1 MTRLPSTRLTSWML
15 PLVLC
20 ACAATPAPST
30 PVPPPLQPGAD
41 YRQAF
46 SLLGKGVQ
54 IYRCDNASGALKWVF
69 VAPRAQLLDASG
81 KEAGTHGAGPFWQ
94 GTDGSRIVG
103 KPLQSVPSPNAGSI
117 PWLLLAASNDG
128 PAGKFSSVSRVQRLE
143 TAGGVA
149 PASGCDSPA
158 DQGRTVEVAYTAT
171 YVFFV
176 PG

>member
-30 PVPPPLQPGAD
+30 PVPPPLQPGAE

-54 IYRCDNASGALKWVF
+54 IYRCDTASGALKWVF

-94 GTDGSRIVG
+94 GADGSRIVG
-103 KPLQSVPSPNAGSI
+103 KALQNVPSPTAGSI
-117 PWLLLAASNDG
+117 PWLLLSASSEG
-128 PAGKFSSVSRVQRLE
+128 SAGKFSSVSRVQRLE
-143 TAGGVA
+143 TVGGVA
-149 PASGCDSPA
+149 PASGCGTAA
-158 DQGRTVEVAYTAT
+158 DQGRTLEVAYTAT

-176 PG
+176 PN